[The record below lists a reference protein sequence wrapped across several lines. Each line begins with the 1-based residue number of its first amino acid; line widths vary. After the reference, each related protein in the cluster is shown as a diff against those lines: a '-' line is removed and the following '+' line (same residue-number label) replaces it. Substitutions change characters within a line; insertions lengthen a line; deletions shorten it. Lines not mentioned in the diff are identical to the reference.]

1 MRGRKFFL
9 IVYFSSNFAL
19 VGADVSTAIRDA
31 LEHFI
36 ENKEISGAVTLVARD
51 GEIVSLQATGLS
63 DLSTG
68 RMMEKNDLFRIASM
82 TKPMAGVAIM
92 MLVEEGK
99 LNVDDLVEDHLAE
112 FKNQWMIDERS
123 KDTLTLKRSSRKIT
137 IFDLLTHTAG
147 VPNVVE
153 PRSHTTLAELVAQI
167 SQQPLDFEPGSR
179 WKYSSAGTNVV
190 GRIVEV
196 VSGQR
201 YEVFLQER
209 LLNPLGMHNTTFFPS
224 KAQLK
229 RTAKSYLKNGD
240 MTELEEIPVPFGMGE
255 LWDTQRTVKPSGGLY
270 STADDLSRFYQMMLN
285 GGEWNGTRLLSE
297 KSVQEL
303 TRTQTGD
310 ITTGFT
316 DGMSWGLA
324 FQVVK
329 EPQGVTS
336 MLSRGTFGHGG
347 AYGTQ
352 SWADPVN
359 QTIYILMVQRR
370 GFQPNGDDSIV
381 RKAFQQT
388 AFDALERG

>member
-1 MRGRKFFL
+1 MHGRKFFL

-147 VPNVVE
+147 VSNV
-153 PRSHTTLAELVAQI
+153 
-167 SQQPLDFEPGSR
+167 
-179 WKYSSAGTNVV
+179 
-190 GRIVEV
+190 
-196 VSGQR
+196 
-201 YEVFLQER
+201 
-209 LLNPLGMHNTTFFPS
+209 
-224 KAQLK
+224 
-229 RTAKSYLKNGD
+229 
-240 MTELEEIPVPFGMGE
+240 EI
-255 LWDTQRTVKPSGGLY
+255 
-270 STADDLSRFYQMMLN
+270 
-285 GGEWNGTRLLSE
+285 
-297 KSVQEL
+297 
-303 TRTQTGD
+303 
-310 ITTGFT
+310 TGFT

-336 MLSRGTFGHGG
+336 MLSPGTFGHGG

-359 QTIYILMVQRR
+359 QTIYILMIQRR
-370 GFQPNGDDSIV
+370 GFLPNGDDSIV
-381 RKAFQQT
+381 RKAFQQA
-388 AFDALERG
+388 AFDSLK